1 MIEIMLRSQYDHF
14 TLPQTPKYI
23 KWVNHPTKIQ
33 FFSDEFIPLNK
44 NPENSALL
52 IEPHSIQPRIYDYIE
67 RNWQDFKYIFTHDGY
82 LLDNIP
88 NTKRILFGGVY
99 EFNDIPKTKDIS
111 FCSSRK
117 TMCDLHRRRLD
128 LAYELEKYDI
138 VDCMGTYNGGKY
150 VTTKEIYAPYRFSI
164 IIENWID
171 DYWFTEKICNCFANK
186 CVPIYYGA
194 RRIGEFFD
202 ENGIVFADSVDDI
215 YEWVKIMDKYVNLE
229 KWYSN
234 LKPHIDENYERVKQ
248 FTCFEDTF
256 YRDYKDL
263 LEAY

>member
-1 MIEIMLRSQYDHF
+1 MLRSQYDHF

-33 FFSDEFIPLNK
+33 FFSDELIPLNK

-171 DYWFTEKICNCFANK
+171 DYWFTEKICNCYAYPVSDATLIPYYAPLGEWKKATVKKANINPTPGDHW
-186 CVPIYYGA
+186 VFL
-194 RRIGEFFD
+194 IGD
-202 ENGIVFADSVDDI
+202 TTTVYIDDI
-215 YEWVKIMDKYVNLE
+215 RIA
-229 KWYSN
+229 
-234 LKPHIDENYERVKQ
+234 
-248 FTCFEDTF
+248 T
-256 YRDYKDL
+256 
-263 LEAY
+263 EA